1 MSSSFSSGVFEEEE
15 DLSTSDSNSKNH
27 KEDESSSS
35 DLNSDLVTSNMTPK
49 QKKLFELRLKLNKA
63 RKENHTLVAEEDKR
77 KNEAPDEESK
87 RRKREYDDQKLQEKQ
102 KMIQHGIDPEKEK
115 IMGVTSSDADYQD
128 KKRRK
133 KEKQK
138 EKSFAWSQYNP
149 ESQYNVHEKR
159 VKSIEFNEEEYKT
172 QKEATKEE
180 DFFRDAHSINYGQN
194 IPVDRKKVERMV
206 DELNKSVEKRKNY
219 SRRRAHHEEKYVD
232 YINERNKVFNQKI
245 ERAFGQYT
253 AEVKQNL
260 ERGTAL

>member
-1 MSSSFSSGVFEEEE
+1 
-15 DLSTSDSNSKNH
+15 
-27 KEDESSSS
+27 
-35 DLNSDLVTSNMTPK
+35 
-49 QKKLFELRLKLNKA
+49 
-63 RKENHTLVAEEDKR
+63 
-77 KNEAPDEESK
+77 
-87 RRKREYDDQKLQEKQ
+87 
-102 KMIQHGIDPEKEK
+102 MIQHGIDPEKEK

-260 ERGTAL
+260 ERGNAL